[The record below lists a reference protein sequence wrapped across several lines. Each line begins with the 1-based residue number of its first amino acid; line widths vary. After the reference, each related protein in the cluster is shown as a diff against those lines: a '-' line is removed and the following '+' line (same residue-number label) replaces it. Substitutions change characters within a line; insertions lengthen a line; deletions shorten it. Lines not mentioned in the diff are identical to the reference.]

1 MAAEP
6 GRTPAP
12 AAWLLLLS
20 AAIVTAD
27 QATKYVIA
35 TCLRPGEV
43 QPVVHGWFQ
52 LRFIVNRGGLFG
64 VFRDLPE
71 LWRAALFTGVP
82 VVACIGLLFFL
93 LRTPASERALRG
105 GLALILGG
113 ALGNL
118 IDRLRLGHVVDFLD
132 VYWRDHHWPAFNL
145 ADAAICVGVG
155 LILLDSLRRRE
166 PHAFDAAATAPV
178 RDREH
183 QEHG

>member
-6 GRTPAP
+6 GRPAVP
-12 AAWLLLLS
+12 AAWLLSLS
-20 AAIVTAD
+20 AAVLGAD
-27 QATKYVIA
+27 QVTKSAIVDH
-35 TCLRPGEV
+35 LRPGEIH
-43 QPVVHGWFQ
+43 PVVSGWFQ

-71 LWRAALFTGVP
+71 LWRASLFTGVP
-82 VVACIGLLFFL
+82 VIACIGLLFFL
-93 LRTPASERALRG
+93 LRAPASEGALRA

-132 VYWRDHHWPAFNL
+132 VFWRDHHWPAFNL
-145 ADAAICVGVG
+145 ADSAICVGVG

-166 PHAFDAAATAPV
+166 PVSREVVPAAPV
-178 RDREH
+178 GDAEH
-183 QEHG
+183 PERG

>member
-12 AAWLLLLS
+12 AARLLLLS
-20 AAIVTAD
+20 AAILAAD
-27 QATKYVIA
+27 QATKVVIA
-35 TCLRPGEV
+35 DRLRPGEI
-43 QPVVHGWFQ
+43 QPVIDGWFQ

-71 LWRAALFTGVP
+71 LWRTTLFTGVP
-82 VVACIGLLFFL
+82 VVACVGLLFFL
-93 LRTPASERALRG
+93 LRTPAGERALRA

-118 IDRLRLGHVVDFLD
+118 IDRLRLGHVIDFLD

-145 ADAAICVGVG
+145 ADASICVGVG

-166 PHAFDAAATAPV
+166 PLVHDAVPAEPFGGADP
-178 RDREH
+178 RERS
-183 QEHG
+183 